1 MLTIANPARE
11 RLAAGELSVGVGVRL
26 SRTVEI
32 AKAMRVAG
40 FDWLFLDLEHGIMTL
55 DTAAQIA
62 TAAIDTGISPIV
74 RVPYGEFAMATR
86 MLDNGAL
93 GIIIPHVDTA
103 AEAEEIAR
111 RLRLPPLGHRSL
123 GGSSAAL
130 GWGSYGVREASE
142 ALNAANLLVV
152 MLETPQAIEN
162 ADAIASVDGIDV
174 LLIGTND
181 LAAEMGIPGEFEHER
196 IVAAYRRLIEVCR
209 KRGKWPGMGGIYHP
223 PLMQRYIE
231 MGARF
236 LLGGSDI
243 AFVQAGA
250 AARAGFLR
258 GLTLPPTETVPAAAA
273 AS

>member
-11 RLAAGELSVGVGVRL
+11 RLVAGQLSVGIGIRYG
-26 SRTVEI
+26 RTVEI
-32 AKAMRVAG
+32 ARAMQVAG

-55 DTAAQIA
+55 DTASQIA
-62 TAAIDTGISPIV
+62 TAAIDAGISPIV
-74 RVPYGEFAMATR
+74 RVPHGEFAMATR
-86 MLDNGAL
+86 MFDNGAL
-93 GIIIPHVDTA
+93 GMIIPHVDTA
-103 AEAEEIAR
+103 AEAQEIAE

-130 GWGSYGVREASE
+130 GWGSYSVREASQ
-142 ALNAANLLVV
+142 ALNAANLIVV

-162 ADAIASVDGIDV
+162 ADAIAAVDGIDV
-174 LLIGTND
+174 LLVGTND

-196 IVAAYRRLIEVCR
+196 IADAYRRVIEACKR
-209 KRGKWPGMGGIYHP
+209 RGKWPGMGGIYNQP
-223 PLMQRYIE
+223 VMQRYVD

-258 GLTLPPTETVPAAAA
+258 GLALK
-273 AS
+273 